1 MIDVAPIEQVVQPIP
16 EKPTLK
22 EAFTKLP
29 QKILNVVQQLKK
41 HGAPQVNNATLEQIA
56 QGDIKEL
63 TVIEE
68 PTVPIREMNYPAAE
82 LRGITKCHQTLLTDL
97 GELDCIGFPAL

>member
-41 HGAPQVNNATLEQIA
+41 HGAPQVNNATLKQIA

-68 PTVPIREMNYPAAE
+68 PTVPIRELKEKSNRE
-82 LRGITKCHQTLLTDL
+82 TGL
-97 GELDCIGFPAL
+97 GRQFQDHVSQLSVISNPLD